1 MTSPRPR
8 TRRLRAATGLAVAGL
23 AAALTLTG
31 CSATNPMTTEKEY
44 NSSDGVGAHV
54 GDIKAINFLI
64 ASEAKGEPG
73 ALLGALENKGSDDAD
88 GDDHARRRRPDRQ
101 GARRRRPSCSAPP
114 AATPTRTR
122 TIVFESIP
130 EPPGAVVPVTVATK
144 DAGSVTLDVPIVDGT
159 LPEYADSLPS
169 PTS

>member
-23 AAALTLTG
+23 AAALTLAG

-44 NSSDGVGAHV
+44 SSSDGVSVHV
-54 GDIKAINFLI
+54 GDVKALNFLI

-73 ALLGALENKGSDDAD
+73 ALLGALENTGSDDTTVTITL
-88 GDDHARRRRPDRQ
+88 GSDDETVQVPAGQ
-101 GARRRRPSCSAPP
+101 TVLLGAPGGN
-114 AATPTRTR
+114 TDENEKV
-122 TIVFESIP
+122 VFETVP

-144 DAGSVTLDVPIVDGT
+144 AAGSATLQVPIVDGT